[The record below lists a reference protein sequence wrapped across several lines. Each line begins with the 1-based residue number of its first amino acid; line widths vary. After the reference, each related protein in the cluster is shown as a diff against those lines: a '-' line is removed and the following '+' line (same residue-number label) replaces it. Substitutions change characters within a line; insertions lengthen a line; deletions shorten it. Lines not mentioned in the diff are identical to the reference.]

1 MKFLIGFDVAL
12 SLNYACIG
20 TLLSWYIRV
29 NAKEFF
35 FVNKEEKIFIE
46 IDLLIVGRSFPFR
59 EKEKTWHDILLHIL
73 FDKVHRDWITLEFMV
88 DVYSKIGSQIK
99 LIFMYYFFIFF
110 STVKLRLYFQDTQ
123 NSLYFF
129 ITRKSIIERS
139 VLF

>member
-1 MKFLIGFDVAL
+1 MQR
-12 SLNYACIG
+12 N
-20 TLLSWYIRV
+20 
-29 NAKEFF
+29 FF

-59 EKEKTWHDILLHIL
+59 DKEKTWHDILLHIL
-73 FDKVHRDWITLEFMV
+73 FDKIYRNWITLEFMV

-99 LIFMYYFFIFF
+99 LILMYYFFIFF